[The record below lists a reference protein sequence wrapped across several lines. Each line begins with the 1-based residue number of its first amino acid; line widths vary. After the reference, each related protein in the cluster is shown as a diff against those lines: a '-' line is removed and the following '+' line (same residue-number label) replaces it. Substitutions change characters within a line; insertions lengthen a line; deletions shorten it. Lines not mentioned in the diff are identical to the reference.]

1 MERKLVINSNIFF
14 KKLAIFFGR
23 DLFNKIYILN
33 NEEKVIWNNIV
44 TKANEGFVE
53 WEKQTKGDDICGPW
67 IKDITPEEIRLI
79 DKIHSK
85 FNKDLWCSV
94 PISQAQVC
102 YIQFTE
108 IENKVIYL

>member
-1 MERKLVINSNIFF
+1 MERNLVMNSNKFF

-33 NEEKVIWNNIV
+33 NEEKVIWNNII
-44 TKANEGFVE
+44 TKANEGFDE
-53 WEKQTKGDDICGPW
+53 WEEQTKGNDICGPW

-85 FNKDLWCSV
+85 FNKDWWCAV

-102 YIQFTE
+102 YVQFTE
-108 IENKVIYL
+108 IENKVI

>member
-1 MERKLVINSNIFF
+1 MTVGKLIEKFF
-14 KKLAIFFGR
+14 KVLAVFFR

-33 NEEKVIWNNIV
+33 NDEKVIWNNIV
-44 TKANEGFVE
+44 FKANEGFTE
-53 WEKQTKGDDICGPW
+53 WVKLTKGNDLCGPW

-85 FNKDLWCSV
+85 FNKDWWWSM

-102 YIQFTE
+102 YIQFAQ
-108 IENKVIYL
+108 IESKVIW

>member
-1 MERKLVINSNIFF
+1 MKSNNFF
-14 KKLAIFFGR
+14 KALYIFFGR

-44 TKANEGFVE
+44 DKANDGFVE
-53 WEKQTKGDDICGPW
+53 WAKQTKGDDICGPW

-85 FNKDLWCSV
+85 FNKDWWISA

-108 IENKVIYL
+108 IENKVIW